1 MKYEFTTDANFIT
14 WCMTLPEVWRMGT
27 DDSAIGVDRR
37 MFYVNPEG
45 NFWLQ
50 CDKYGLLMC
59 EPIPHDA
66 FKLHVAF
73 AANAKG
79 KAVEIFKGAFEWLF
93 TNTDVTNLVAEI
105 PSYNKLAIKLAEKS
119 GMLGVGMS
127 YKTFKKA
134 DVLYDQYLFK
144 ISKGD
149 VCQD

>member
-59 EPIPHDA
+59 EPIPQDA

-79 KAVEIFKGAFEWLF
+79 KADRDMQRGVRVVIHE
-93 TNTDVTNLVAEI
+93 
-105 PSYNKLAIKLAEKS
+105 YRCNKFS
-119 GMLGVGMS
+119 S
-127 YKTFKKA
+127 
-134 DVLYDQYLFK
+134 
-144 ISKGD
+144 
-149 VCQD
+149 